1 MARKLK
7 ALVVVVSVAVLIY
20 VVSSANISV
29 AEDTETAPREHFADV
44 TISIEASVVRV
55 GPDALEE
62 IAGESDVRTLNL
74 MRADEILQRVRQGE
88 GAEVVSAV
96 KLAVGNDSVAEM
108 TAEETVKEKVKNAG
122 DQTGEHGE
130 RETIVSFQAKALV
143 ITADKIA
150 VEFSF
155 KQILSESS
163 SSGSS
168 DAEAEEGTARTLDL
182 SSGLVLNT
190 GQPTVAGAKRNED
203 EATFLIL
210 CADI

>member
-1 MARKLK
+1 MI
-7 ALVVVVSVAVLIY
+7 IY
-20 VVSSANISV
+20 VVSSANISA
-29 AEDTETAPREHFADV
+29 AEDTETAPRDRSADV

-62 IAGESDVRTLNL
+62 IAGESDVGILNSI
-74 MRADEILQRVRQGE
+74 RADEILRRVRQGE
-88 GAEVVSAV
+88 GAAVISAV

-108 TAEETVKEKVKNAG
+108 TAEETAKEKVKNAG
-122 DQTGEHGE
+122 DQTGEHAV
-130 RETIVSFQAKALV
+130 RETIVSFQAEALV

-168 DAEAEEGTARTLDL
+168 DAEAEEGTTRTLGL
-182 SSGLVLNT
+182 SSGLVLHA
-190 GQPTVAGAKRNED
+190 GQPTVAGAQRNED

-210 CADI
+210 RADM